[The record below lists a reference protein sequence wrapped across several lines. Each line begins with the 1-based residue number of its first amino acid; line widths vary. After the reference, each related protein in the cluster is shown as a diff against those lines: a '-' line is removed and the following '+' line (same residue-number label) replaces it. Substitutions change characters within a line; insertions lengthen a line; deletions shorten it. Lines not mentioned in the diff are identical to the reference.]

1 LLLVLVSLGKVVDK
15 RIKKINPMPSKE
27 VNVLFN
33 TVVDGGYCIGCGA
46 CATVNDSEVKME
58 LDEYERF
65 QATLTLSSNQSSS
78 SASVLAVCPF
88 SEDSLTEDQIAQE
101 QFGNDCKYD
110 NHLGYYVETYAGYV
124 HEENFRD
131 RGSSG
136 GFGTWITIQLLRER
150 LIDGVIHIHQRVPT
164 PEDGRLF
171 KYQISLNEEDVCN
184 GAKSRYYPI
193 EMSEIIQIIRD
204 RPGQY
209 AVVGIPCFIKAVRL
223 LMRQDPIIAKR
234 IKFCIG
240 LVCGHLKSAAFA
252 KMFAWQVGI
261 EPNNL
266 ISFDFRKKLPDNP
279 ANHYGIEATGKKDGK
294 AVTYSSSV
302 RDLYGHDWGLGFF
315 KYKACDYCD
324 DVVAETAD
332 ISVGD
337 AWLPQYQNDSQGTN
351 VVIVRNPVLYA
362 LVEKARASKQLKLDL
377 INSEDV
383 INSQR
388 AGFGHR
394 RDGLAYR
401 LYLTD
406 QKGEWRPPK
415 RVEPQAN
422 HIDTVT
428 QERFRLRSLISQ
440 LSHKEFHNA
449 VKAGQFSIFQ
459 QGMDPMI
466 RAYRETY
473 LPPKSPLPK
482 SPLWKRAI
490 RRFKKFFI
498 EVLK

>member
-1 LLLVLVSLGKVVDK
+1 MNLILDE
-15 RIKKINPMPSKE
+15 E
-27 VNVLFN
+27 VKVLFE
-33 TVVDGGYCIGCGA
+33 TVVGGGYCIGCGV
-46 CATVNDSEVKME
+46 CASVEGSGIQIK
-58 LDEYERF
+58 LDEYE
-65 QATLTLSSNQSSS
+65 QYKATLKSSSNQSSLNT
-78 SASVLAVCPF
+78 SVLAVCPF
-88 SEDSLTEDQIAQE
+88 SEKSINEDKIGQE
-101 QFGNDCKYD
+101 LFSNNCNYSDK
-110 NHLGYYVETYAGYV
+110 LGYYLATYGGYV
-124 HEENFRD
+124 SEGNFRD

-136 GFGTWITIQLLRER
+136 GMGSWITTQLLREE
-150 LIDGVIHIHQRVPT
+150 LVDGVIHIHQRVPT

-223 LMRQDPIIAKR
+223 LIRQDPIIAKR

-266 ISFDFRKKLPDNP
+266 VSFDFRKKLPNTP
-279 ANHYGIEATGKKDGK
+279 ANHYGIEATGEKDGK
-294 AVTYSSSV
+294 IVTYSSSV

-332 ISVGD
+332 ISIGD

-377 INSEDV
+377 ISSEDV

-406 QKGEWRPPK
+406 KKREWRPPK
-415 RVEPQAN
+415 RVKPQAN

-428 QERFRLRSLISQ
+428 QKRFRLRSLISQ
-440 LSHKEFHNA
+440 LSHREFDNA
-449 VKAGQFSIFQ
+449 VKAGRFSIFQ
-459 QGMDPMI
+459 KGMDPMI

-473 LPPKSPLPK
+473 LPPKSPL
-482 SPLWKRAI
+482 WKRAI
-490 RRFKKFFI
+490 RRFKKYFV